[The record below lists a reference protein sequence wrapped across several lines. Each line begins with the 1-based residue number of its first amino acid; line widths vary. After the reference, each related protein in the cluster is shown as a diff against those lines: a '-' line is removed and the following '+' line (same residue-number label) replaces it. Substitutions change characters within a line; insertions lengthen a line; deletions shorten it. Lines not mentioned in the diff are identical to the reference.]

1 MEQIPF
7 NSEQLR
13 IARVARGLSIKALA
27 EKAGISRQMVSNYES
42 GKTVPGGSNLLSLIN
57 VLEFPYS
64 FFTSESKKIYRGA
77 TYFRSQSASTKRSRD
92 MQGIR
97 LKFQYEI
104 FDTLKQFV
112 NFPKVI
118 LPDVIEKDIHEI
130 TENEIREKAKELRK
144 LWGIGVNVPINN
156 LIEIAEIHGVIIA
169 QSNMSE
175 EKLDAV
181 SEWIDDRPFVML
193 TDNNESAVRR
203 RFNIAHELGHII
215 LHGAVESIYEYGSKE
230 FKMLEEQAHLF
241 ASHFLLPDSAFTHS
255 LISTKLDFYIELKKY
270 WKVSIAAMVIKTAA
284 LGFINE
290 DQKLYLNKKIS
301 SNKWR
306 KKEPLDDV
314 IPVEQPS
321 LFNKVFSLIVDNN
334 IVPQG
339 DLISSLNLPFDEIR
353 KSVGINDEND
363 NFDRPKPQLRVV

>member
-7 NSEQLR
+7 NSEQLKVAR
-13 IARVARGLSIKALA
+13 IARGLSIKTLA
-27 EKAGISRQMVSNYES
+27 EEAGISRQMVSNYES
-42 GKTVPGGSNLLSLIN
+42 GKTVPGGANLLSLIK
-57 VLEFPYS
+57 VLDFPYS

-104 FDTLKQFV
+104 FNHLKQFV
-112 NFPKVI
+112 NFPEVV
-118 LPDVIEKDIHEI
+118 LPNVIEKDIQEI
-130 TENEIREKAKELRK
+130 SEIEIKEKAEKLRE
-144 LWGIGVNVPINN
+144 LWGIGQNAPINN
-156 LIEIAEIHGVIIA
+156 LIEIAEIHGVIITE
-169 QSNMSE
+169 SNMSE

-181 SEWIDDRPFVML
+181 SEWIDDRPFIML
-193 TDNNESAVRR
+193 TDNGESAVRR

-215 LHGAVESIYEYGSKE
+215 LHGAVESIYDYGSRE

-241 ASHFLLPDSAFTHS
+241 ASHFLLPDDAFTQS
-255 LISTKLDFYIELKKY
+255 LISVKLDFYIELKKY
-270 WKVSIAAMVIKTAA
+270 WKVSIAAMVYKTGA

-306 KKEPLDDV
+306 KKEPLDDM
-314 IPVEQPS
+314 IPVEKPS
-321 LFNKVFSLIVDNN
+321 LYNKVFLLIVDNN
-334 IVPQG
+334 IVSQE
-339 DLISSLNLPFDEIR
+339 DLISSLNLPFDEIS
-353 KSVGINDEND
+353 KSVGIRHNKNSLEKL
-363 NFDRPKPQLRVV
+363 KPQLRVI